1 MLKINRNKEMQN
13 KIYHRIIIGSFLIL
27 GTLLALCLTV
37 YEGYDLFWIH
47 NTWMYRDGL
56 LAKICVVGIYAN
68 IVLLFFAGLTS
79 TVSFFRMGHIWKP
92 ITKGIIINIVLWLI
106 LAGLMFCLFPVNFL
120 AKICGLLI
128 TGLFAWMMLQIWK
141 MIRIQ
146 P

>member
-1 MLKINRNKEMQN
+1 MTTKKTQRAIL
-13 KIYHRIIIGSFLIL
+13 GSFLII
-27 GTLLALCLTV
+27 GTLSALCLTI
-37 YEGYDLFWIH
+37 YEGYDLLGTH
-47 NTWMYRDGL
+47 TTWLHRDGFMPKL
-56 LAKICVVGIYAN
+56 YIVALYADT
-68 IVLLFFAGLTS
+68 VLLFFAGLTS